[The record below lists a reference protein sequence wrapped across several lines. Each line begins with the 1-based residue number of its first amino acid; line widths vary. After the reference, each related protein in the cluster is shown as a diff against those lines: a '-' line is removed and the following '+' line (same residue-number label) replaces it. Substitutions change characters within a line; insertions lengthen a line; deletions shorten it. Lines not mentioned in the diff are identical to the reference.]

1 MPGRSN
7 RHIAYSDHTCKVV
20 RFACSGSESPVLVA
34 GVQLEVAVAVVAL
47 VAGAGVE
54 VLVQVVARAA
64 GFVVVAVAEI
74 AESVDVV
81 AG

>member
-1 MPGRSN
+1 M
-7 RHIAYSDHTCKVV
+7 V

-34 GVQLEVAVAVVAL
+34 GVQLEVAVVVVVAVVA
-47 VAGAGVE
+47 GTGVE

-74 AESVDVV
+74 TESVDVV